1 MSGKKPS
8 PPPSG
13 IDFLETGHDDRY
25 MKQIFEQIDKVPDEE
40 PAEELPTRGKIKSQ
54 QQRDSPFAALSGPDD
69 QIDLHGKTREEAIM
83 IVQNFVKTCHAQR
96 LRHILVITGKGQ
108 HSPYQGPV
116 LKTTVALWLKKN
128 GHAYLREFH
137 DAPPRFGGS
146 GAIWIELK

>member
-1 MSGKKPS
+1 MSGKKPY

-25 MKQIFEQIDKVPDEE
+25 MKQVFEKVDKVPDKE
-40 PAEELPTRGKIKSQ
+40 PTEELIARGGKKSRQ
-54 QQRDSPFAALSGPDD
+54 LRDSPFTSLSGPDD

-108 HSPYQGPV
+108 HSQNQGPV
-116 LKTTVALWLKKN
+116 LKTAVAHWLKKN
-128 GHAYLREFH
+128 GYAYLREFH